1 MIIAKIENGK
11 VIDIADMR
19 SMFPNTSFPDSGPN
33 DDWYE
38 ENSCMKV
45 NLSAPCD
52 RTTQELQSCEPY
64 IVDGVVY
71 TNMAVPK
78 QEEVVVIEPVTIAE
92 TGTAMP
98 I

>member
-1 MIIAKIENGK
+1 MLSLSLNKSIIDSEN
-11 VIDIADMR
+11 
-19 SMFPNTSFPDSGPN
+19 FPSSSFL
-33 DDWYE
+33 YL
-38 ENSCMKV
+38 V
-45 NLSAPCD
+45 NLSKNWVN
-52 RTTQELQSCEPY
+52 LGKSV
-64 IVDGVVY
+64 IVYGNFNSEKTIDGVVY